1 MGRGK
6 KIRNRTKEEIQEAI
20 QKLIYSGYGLTSHYA
35 KHLMA
40 QLEIIKSREIKI
52 NKNKKEKKWY
62 LYFF

>member
-20 QKLIYSGYGLTSHYA
+20 QKLIYSGFGLTSHYA

-40 QLEIIKSREIKI
+40 QLEIIKGQEIKL
-52 NKNKKEKKWY
+52 NKNKKEKK
-62 LYFF
+62 